1 MGWLRNVYERAK
13 EREREK
19 KNTVPESDLAAAK
32 NVIAAS
38 YPEFGNDN
46 PLNHTKKF
54 IFSLHD
60 AGKILSLISLV
71 KKIYVVHVVKVP
83 QVNNTGKY

>member
-1 MGWLRNVYERAK
+1 M
-13 EREREK
+13 
-19 KNTVPESDLAAAK
+19 PESDLAAAK

-46 PLNHTKKF
+46 PLHHTKKNP
-54 IFSLHD
+54 IFPLHD